1 VLLRELLAVG
11 YTEPLLLTLK
21 GTLTG
26 DLLAALMRQ
35 YDVLDENARLRKA
48 AGKEPWDLPFYAFSI
63 PLSAGAEVTRGTGG
77 QTKEITPMVAVVPEQ
92 ITKEYLKAH
101 WIGRAWVATIE
112 ALVDGAVAWSVSES
126 ALIAESPDDCAYPGD
141 VGAGGAER
149 PAWEQPSGELL
160 ENG

>member
-11 YTEPLLLTLK
+11 YTEPLLLTVK

-26 DLLAALMRQ
+26 DLLTALMRQ
-35 YDVLDENARLRKA
+35 YDVLDTNALLRKA

-77 QTKEITPMVAVVPEQ
+77 QTKEITPMVAAIPEK

-101 WIGRAWVATIE
+101 WIGRAWVE
-112 ALVDGAVAWSVSES
+112 AVEHLVEPAITWSTAES
-126 ALIAESPDDCAYPGD
+126 ALIA
-141 VGAGGAER
+141 AGEEER
-149 PAWEQPSGELL
+149 PPWDGARYDGREDLL
-160 ENG
+160 